1 MSIADNGGGDGAGR
15 SLTYAEALYEATRQE
30 MARDPSVFVFGLGVD
45 DPKGMYG
52 TTAGLHE
59 EFGADRNFDTPL
71 SEDAMTGVA
80 VGAALAG
87 MRPIHVH
94 QRMDFLMLCMNQ
106 LVNMAAKTRYMQAG
120 ATRVPMVVRG
130 IIGRSWGQGAQ
141 HSQAFHSYFMH
152 VPGLK
157 VVAPTTPHDAKG
169 CMIAAIRD
177 DNPVIFM
184 EHRMLYGNKGL
195 VPQEPYAL
203 PLGRARR
210 LSEGEDV
217 TIVAISHMVVE
228 ALRARRAL
236 EEVGI
241 AAEVIDP
248 VSLAP
253 LDMETIA
260 ASVAKTG
267 RLLVVDTS
275 WTNCGAGAEI
285 VAQAVERLQGQ
296 HRIRVARLGYAPTPC
311 PTTRPLED
319 IFYPNG
325 RTIAQAAHRLVEK
338 APADWRPAILEQSE
352 IAEFRGPF

>member
-1 MSIADNGGGDGAGR
+1 MSTSKRSGR
-15 SLTYAEALYEATRQE
+15 EISYAEAIGEAIRQE
-30 MARDPSVFVFGLGVD
+30 MERDPGVFVYGLGVD

-52 TTAGLHE
+52 TTLNLHRD
-59 EFGADRNFDTPL
+59 FGADRCFDTPL
-71 SEDAMTGVA
+71 AEDAMTGFGI
-80 VGAALAG
+80 GAAIAG

-106 LVNMAAKTRYMQAG
+106 LVNMAAKQSYMSNG
-120 ATRVPMVVRG
+120 AVHVPFVVRA

-157 VVAPTTPHDAKG
+157 VLAPSTPHDAKG

-177 DNPVIFM
+177 DNPVIVM
-184 EHRMLYGNKGL
+184 EHRMLYGNTGI
-195 VPQEPYAL
+195 VPEAAFAVPF
-203 PLGRARR
+203 GKARV
-210 LSEGEDV
+210 LAAGDEV

-228 ALRARRAL
+228 ALRARHLL
-236 EEVGI
+236 EEIGI
-241 AAEVIDP
+241 SAEIIDP

-253 LDMETIA
+253 LDADAIA

-267 RLLVVDTS
+267 RLVVVDTS
-275 WTNCGAGAEI
+275 WLACGAGAEI
-285 VAQAVERLQGQ
+285 VAVTHEKLQGG
-296 HRIRVARLGYAPTPC
+296 RAFAALRLGYEPTPC

-319 IFYPNG
+319 VFYPNAASIASKVAALAG
-325 RTIAQAAHRLVEK
+325 R
-338 APADWRPAILEQSE
+338 APGDWQGRAIRARE